1 MKIKWYGHSCFLLT
15 AGNGARFLTDP
26 CDGSTGYTLRNI
38 ETDAVTVSHDHFDHN
53 YLPAVLGTPEV
64 FKAEG
69 EYSFLGVDLK
79 AVHTWHDEKQ
89 GALRG
94 PNLVFVFSMDGLTV
108 AHLGDLGHVPD
119 AETVKA
125 IGPVDV
131 LLIPIGGVYT
141 IDAQGARAVADLLQ
155 PKVIIPMHYKTKDLK
170 MGLAGVEPFLSAMQ
184 DRSIH
189 RLSECEI
196 TLTPDSLGNGRVLL
210 PDYAK

>member
-15 AGNGARFLTDP
+15 AANGARFLTDP
-26 CDGSTGYTLRNI
+26 CDATTGYTLQNI
-38 ETDAVTVSHDHFDHN
+38 ETDAITVSHSHFDHN
-53 YLPAVLGTPEV
+53 YISAALGEPKV
-64 FKAEG
+64 FDQAG
-69 EYSFLGVDLK
+69 SYSFLGVELK
-79 AVHTWHDEKQ
+79 AVPTWHDEQ
-89 GALRG
+89 HGALRG

-119 AETVKA
+119 EETVQA

-141 IDAQGARAVADLLQ
+141 IDAVKAREVADLLQ
-155 PKVIIPMHYKTKDLK
+155 PRIIIPMHYKTRDLR
-170 MGLAGVEPFLSAMQ
+170 MEIAGIEPFLAEVQ

-196 TLTPDSLGNGRVLL
+196 TLTPSSLGSGRVLL